1 MNIWKRYSMR
11 VSKNWVKFNKMFTLS
26 PWMGCYL
33 WYDELIFLL
42 GFGFF
47 GCFIAARIAM
57 GAVLAALSVQLAWL
71 VAFLSTTLV
80 NTLLLGLFALV
91 VYLTHQAVSEDISQ
105 HISWLL
111 VAFQLLSAGFIFGG
125 LKFHPGNIG
134 KSIFEQIGSKARI
147 QLRSAIPD

>member
-1 MNIWKRYSMR
+1 MSREL
-11 VSKNWVKFNKMFTLS
+11 TLS
-26 PWMGCYL
+26 FGICYVSAYLLVMLLGMGCYL

-57 GAVLAALSVQLAWL
+57 AAVLAALSVQLAWL

-80 NTLLLGLFALV
+80 NTLLLGLCALV
-91 VYLTHQAVSEDISQ
+91 VYLTHQAVSVEISQ
-105 HISWLL
+105 DVSWLL

-125 LKFHPGNIG
+125 LKCHSGNIG
-134 KSIFEQIGSKARI
+134 KSIFE
-147 QLRSAIPD
+147 

>member
-1 MNIWKRYSMR
+1 MNRELTISFGIFY
-11 VSKNWVKFNKMFTLS
+11 VSAYLLAMLLG
-26 PWMGCYL
+26 MGCYL

-57 GAVLAALSVQLAWL
+57 GAVLAALSVQLA
-71 VAFLSTTLV
+71 FLSTTLV
-80 NTLLLGLFALV
+80 NTLLLGLFAQV

-105 HISWLL
+105 NISWLL

-125 LKFHPGNIG
+125 LKCHPGNIG
-134 KSIFEQIGSKARI
+134 KSIFEQIGSKESNI
-147 QLRSAIPD
+147 